1 MWWSLLIQMTSHLVL
16 LNIISLNTN
25 LLTSNSH
32 WRSIME
38 KDLKFTASHEWV
50 RENGDGTVT
59 VGISNHAQGLLGDV
73 VFVDLPDVDD
83 EVTAGENFSLVESVK
98 AASDIYAP
106 ISGVIIEINE
116 ELEDSPELVNEEP
129 YEGGWI
135 AKIKLSDEG
144 DLEHLIPGDQYLE
157 SIEEE

>member
-1 MWWSLLIQMTSHLVL
+1 
-16 LNIISLNTN
+16 
-25 LLTSNSH
+25 
-32 WRSIME
+32 ME
-38 KDLKFTASHEWV
+38 KELKFTESHEWV

-59 VGISNHAQGLLGDV
+59 VGISAHAQGLLGDV

-83 EVTAGENFSLVESVK
+83 EVTAKESFSLVESVK
-98 AASDIYAP
+98 AASDIYSP
-106 ISGVIIEINE
+106 VSGVIVEINE

>member
-1 MWWSLLIQMTSHLVL
+1 
-16 LNIISLNTN
+16 
-25 LLTSNSH
+25 
-32 WRSIME
+32 ME

-50 RENGDGTVT
+50 RDNGDGTVT

-83 EVTAGENFSLVESVK
+83 EVTAEENFSLVESVK

-106 ISGVIIEINE
+106 VSGVIIEINE

-135 AKIKLSDEG
+135 AKIKLSNAG
-144 DLEHLIPGDQYLE
+144 QLESLIPSEQYLE